1 MKPGPAWL
9 AATFL
14 LLAPPAPAQTPSQ
27 WHALSNFIGAYPPAL
42 LKTNLLRRELAEI
55 LTPEQTQLLKT
66 NTVSPPITE
75 IAKDLIA
82 EFCRPHDC
90 ASESAFMVIDPD
102 TQNIWLA
109 FYKTNG
115 KIFRTT
121 WTATTDPATIPPSVL
136 AAMSKVHSPF

>member
-27 WHALSNFIGAYPPAL
+27 WHALRNFIGAYPPAL

-55 LTPEQTQLLKT
+55 LNPEQTQLLKT
-66 NTVSPPITE
+66 YTISPPITE

-82 EFCRPHDC
+82 QFCQPHNC
-90 ASESAFMVIDPD
+90 ASASAFMVIDS
-102 TQNIWLA
+102 
-109 FYKTNG
+109 
-115 KIFRTT
+115 
-121 WTATTDPATIPPSVL
+121 ATIPPSVL
-136 AAMSKVHSPF
+136 TAMSKVHSPF